1 MGFTP
6 VCLKFLTRHA
16 GLAVQEESKF
26 EQFFLPFLYSYSG
39 LPYCCATE
47 TGAPALKIAI
57 GGFQHET
64 NTFAPSRADFEAFAQ
79 SDSWPALQRG
89 APLLRAF
96 AGMNIPIAG
105 FIDTARGAGHEL
117 LPLVWCSATPSAH
130 VTEQAY
136 EKIAGMLLE
145 DFTAALA
152 AGCEALYLDLHGA
165 MVSEHLEDGEG
176 ELLRR
181 LRAIAGEKGEKFP
194 IIASLDLH
202 ANVTEAMLRYADA
215 LIAYRTYPHVDMA
228 QTGARAARY
237 LDSLLQGT
245 PPQAKALRKLDFLI
259 PLTAQCTLI
268 EPARHLISETE
279 KLEGAL
285 IGNSRVNSA
294 SIAYGFPLADIAE
307 AGPAV
312 IVYADTQAAADEAA
326 KHLAQQIEIAETQFR
341 EKLWSPSDAVAYAN
355 QNSKAGVG
363 PIVLADTQDNP
374 GAGGNGDT
382 VGLLREMI
390 AQGAQHAALGNLFDS
405 EAVEIATKAGEGARI
420 RLALGAKTGGA
431 DEQPIDAEFEVVRLS
446 DGEFLATGPFYGGS
460 RISLGRCARLKIG
473 GIEIVVASRKVQCA
487 DSEMFRHIGI
497 EPGAMAILAVKS
509 SVHFRADF
517 GPKAK
522 EVLVVESPGPNIAD
536 LTKLPFRRLRAN
548 VRRMPG

>member
-1 MGFTP
+1 
-6 VCLKFLTRHA
+6 
-16 GLAVQEESKF
+16 VQEESKF

-39 LPYCCATE
+39 LPYGGATE
-47 TGAPALKIAI
+47 TGAPALKIAV

-64 NTFAPSRADFEAFAQ
+64 NTFAPSKADFDAFAQ
-79 SDSWPALQRG
+79 ADSWPALQRG
-89 APLLRAF
+89 APLLHAF
-96 AGMNIPIAG
+96 QGMNIPIAG
-105 FIDTARGAGHEL
+105 FIDAAQGAGHEL

-130 VTEQAY
+130 VTKQAY
-136 EKIAGMLLE
+136 EKITGLMAE
-145 DFTAALA
+145 DFAAALKRD
-152 AGCEALYLDLHGA
+152 CDALYLDLHGA

-181 LRAIAGEKGEKFP
+181 LRMLAGEKFP

-228 QTGARAARY
+228 ETGARAAHY
-237 LDSLLQGT
+237 LDAMLKGA
-245 PPQAKALRKLDFLI
+245 PPPAKALRKLDFLI

-268 EPARHLISETE
+268 EPAKHLITETE
-279 KLEGAL
+279 QLEGAL
-285 IGNSRVNSA
+285 IGNGRVTSA

-307 AGPAV
+307 GGPAV
-312 IVYADTQAAADEAA
+312 IAYAETQAAADEAA
-326 KHLAQQIEIAETQFR
+326 TRLAHQIEIAETQFR
-341 EKLWSPSDAVAYAN
+341 GKLWSAHDAVAYAI
-355 QNSKAGVG
+355 QNGKAGSG
-363 PIVLADTQDNP
+363 PILLADTQDNP

-390 AQGAQHAALGNLFDS
+390 AQGAQHAALGNLFDP

-431 DEQPIDAEFEVVRLS
+431 DEQPIDAEFEVVHLS

-460 RISLGRCARLKIG
+460 RISLGRCARLRIG
-473 GIEIVVASRKVQCA
+473 GVVIVVTSRKVQCA

-497 EPGAMAILAVKS
+497 EPAAMAILAVKS

-536 LTKLPFRRLRAN
+536 LAKLPFRRLRAS
-548 VRRMPG
+548 VRRMPV